1 MALDAGSYCRYII
14 SIRRRSA
21 ESKCAYTKGDGV
33 GHLHLLSLLR
43 LLHKRQPSSMSYFNA
58 ACFTILDASNFMNEA
73 NLARGF
79 SSFVSLVIAPL
90 LLHLVHPES

>member
-21 ESKCAYTKGDGV
+21 ERKCAYTKGDGV

-43 LLHKRQPSSMSYFNA
+43 LLHKRQPSRMSYFKNA
-58 ACFTILDASNFMNEA
+58 ACFTILDAPNFMNEA

-90 LLHLVHPES
+90 P